1 MDTVIFD
8 DELTPAQT
16 RNLEKIFGCKIMD
29 RTALILEIFG
39 QRARTR
45 EGKLQIEHAQL
56 EYLLPRLTRYWSHLS
71 RQRGSTGSIGG
82 EGESQLE
89 ADRRKI
95 QERLDKISSE
105 LDSVRR
111 QRETQR
117 AGRQRSQWP
126 LASIVGY
133 TNAGKSTLLNRL
145 TGASVLA
152 EDKLFATLDPTTRRL
167 RLPTNQN
174 VLLTDTVGF
183 IKKLPHG
190 LVEAFKATLEE
201 VVQADLLVHVVDIS
215 HPLAAEQIDAV
226 NDVLLEIG
234 AAEKPVLM
242 VFNKVD
248 RLAGGVSPVMREKYP
263 HAVSHFRQDGRRDRA
278 AAGGNRHA
286 APAHPRVTGFAR
298 AADGGGGDC
307 AAACR
312 GPGGGKPLQ
321 QQARAVQGP
330 HPAASALG
338 IRAVRGGGEGLTAP
352 KRGVEFPR
360 RLPHLPGGT
369 FSMAE
374 KPTPVYDESKIKTL
388 SSLEHIRLRTG
399 MYIGRIGT
407 GIHPDDGCYI
417 LLKEVVDNAMDE
429 YIMGHGKEVE
439 IKIEGNRVRVRDY
452 GRGIPL
458 GKLVDCVSK
467 INTGAKYNDEVFQFS
482 VGLNGVGTKA
492 VNALSK
498 NFFVRS
504 HRDGEFAEASFKVG
518 KLKKEDTGKTKEA
531 NGTLIEFEPDPEIFK
546 ESEFRLEHVEK
557 RLRHYSYLNTGLKLI
572 LKTPALA
579 EPKVFQSR
587 HGLMDLVMEDLA
599 SDGSEPIYAPLHYA
613 GKTLEFCF
621 THSNSRYGE
630 TFYSFVNG
638 QYTSDGGT
646 HLSAFRE
653 GSAQGG
659 ERVWQRQV

>member
-1 MDTVIFD
+1 MKSLIQTRDTRSVRVFLIGVELKSRSAADLTESLAELAELAATAGAEIIGEGVQKLATPVAATFIGPGKAGEFAVLCKANDVDTVIFD

-89 ADRRKI
+89 SDRRKI

-105 LDSVRR
+105 LEVVRR
-111 QRETQR
+111 QRQTQR
-117 AGRQRSQWP
+117 AGRQRSHWP

-242 VFNKVD
+242 VFNKLD
-248 RLAGGVSPVMREKYP
+248 RVNGGIPPLMREKYP
-263 HAVSHFRQDGRRDRA
+263 HAVSI
-278 AAGGNRHA
+278 
-286 APAHPRVTGFAR
+286 
-298 AADGGGGDC
+298 
-307 AAACR
+307 
-312 GPGGGKPLQ
+312 
-321 QQARAVQGP
+321 
-330 HPAASALG
+330 SAMT
-338 IRAVRGGGEGLTAP
+338 GEGLEP
-352 KRGVEFPR
+352 
-360 RLPHLPGGT
+360 LL
-369 FSMAE
+369 AE
-374 KPTPVYDESKIKTL
+374 
-388 SSLEHIRLRTG
+388 
-399 MYIGRIGT
+399 IGT
-407 GIHPDDGCYI
+407 QLRPIREFLDLRVPLSEAAVIARLHAVGQ
-417 LLKEVVDNAMDE
+417 VVE
-429 YIMGHGKEVE
+429 SRYSGKTARF
-439 IKIEGNRVRVRDY
+439 KVR
-452 GRGIPL
+452 IPPYL
-458 GKLVDCVSK
+458 H
-467 INTGAKYNDEVFQFS
+467 Q
-482 VGLNGVGTKA
+482 
-492 VNALSK
+492 
-498 NFFVRS
+498 
-504 HRDGEFAEASFKVG
+504 EFAAFV
-518 KLKKEDTGKTKEA
+518 
-531 NGTLIEFEPDPEIFK
+531 
-546 ESEFRLEHVEK
+546 V
-557 RLRHYSYLNTGLKLI
+557 
-572 LKTPALA
+572 A
-579 EPKVFQSR
+579 E
-587 HGLMDLVMEDLA
+587 
-599 SDGSEPIYAPLHYA
+599 
-613 GKTLEFCF
+613 T
-621 THSNSRYGE
+621 
-630 TFYSFVNG
+630 
-638 QYTSDGGT
+638 
-646 HLSAFRE
+646 
-653 GSAQGG
+653 
-659 ERVWQRQV
+659 